1 MKLTRR
7 GAARSGLAAA
17 AASLLPLPAIT
28 QPAGANALRVVPQA
42 NLTVL
47 DPIWTTA
54 VITRHHGY
62 LVYDQICALD
72 SSFQVRPQMAEG
84 WIIEDDG
91 LSWTFTL
98 RPDLRFHDGEA
109 VRAADCAASIRR
121 WGARDQFGQEA
132 MAATEELV
140 ALDDRRFRFRLKRRF
155 PLLAAALGKQTSSP
169 CFVMPERVAAT
180 DPNRQITEAIGSGP
194 YRFVR
199 DEFVPGA
206 RVGYR
211 RFENYVPRN
220 EAPDWTA
227 GGRAARIE
235 RVEWHI
241 IPDPATAG
249 AAIQAGEVDL
259 LEFPLH
265 DLLPT
270 FRRSRDLVVHNRDRM
285 GTYAMLRF
293 NHLVPPF
300 DNPALRRALAMA
312 VDQGDYMRAV
322 AGNEPGSWRTCFS
335 FFTCDTP
342 LAADVASG
350 LMASPNLD
358 RARRAMREAGY
369 NNERVVLIAPGDLPT
384 VFALSQ
390 ITADLMQKLGFNL
403 DLVTTDWGTL
413 VQRRAKM
420 DPIEQG
426 GWNIVHTTWSG
437 AEHLDPAAHQQIRGN
452 GRRGWIGWPE
462 DAETERLRSA
472 WFEAPDAEAQKRD
485 ALGMQ
490 QRAAANL
497 PYLPLGVYFHPTVW
511 RRNVSGVIDAPV
523 LLMYNISKS

>member
-1 MKLTRR
+1 MRLTRR
-7 GAARSGLAAA
+7 GVARSGLAAA

-28 QPAGANALRVVPQA
+28 QAAGAGTLRVVPQA

-72 SSFQVRPQMAEG
+72 HSFQVRPQMAEG
-84 WIIEDDG
+84 WTIEDDG

-98 RPDLRFHDGEA
+98 RPDLRFHDGEK
-109 VRAADCAASIRR
+109 VRAADCVASIRR
-121 WGARDQFGQEA
+121 WGARDQFGQAA
-132 MAATEELV
+132 MAATDELA

-169 CFVMPERVAAT
+169 CFIMPERVAAT
-180 DPNRQITEAIGSGP
+180 DPGRQISETVGSGP
-194 YRFVR
+194 YRFMR

-211 RFENYVPRN
+211 RFDAYVPRQ
-220 EAPDWTA
+220 EPPDWTA
-227 GGRAARIE
+227 GGRVARIE
-235 RVEWHI
+235 HVEWHI
-241 IPDPATAG
+241 LPDPATAG

-270 FRRSRDLVVHNRDRM
+270 FRRNRNLVVHMRDRM
-285 GTYAMLRF
+285 GTYGMLRF
-293 NHLVPPF
+293 NHLIAPF

-312 VDQGDYMRAV
+312 VDQRDYMRAV
-322 AGNEPGSWRTCFS
+322 AGDEPGAWRTCFS

-342 LAADVASG
+342 
-350 LMASPNLD
+350 MASDGARALLENPSLE
-358 RARRAMREAGY
+358 RARAAMREAGY
-369 NNERVVLIAPGDLPT
+369 ANERVVLIAPGDLPT

-403 DLVTTDWGTL
+403 DFVTMDWGTL

-420 DPIEQG
+420 DPIDQG
-426 GWNIVHTTWSG
+426 GWNILHTTWSG

-452 GRRGWIGWPE
+452 GRRGWVGWPE

-472 WFEAPDAEAQKRD
+472 WFEAPDAAAQKRD
-485 ALGMQ
+485 AAGMEA
-490 QRAAANL
+490 RAAINL
-497 PYLPLGVYFHPTVW
+497 PYVPLGVYFHPTVW
-511 RRNVSGVIDAPV
+511 RSNVSGVIDAPV
-523 LLMYNISKS
+523 LLMYNISKA